1 MGGPMDGVRVVEI
14 GVWVAGPAAGGILAD
29 WGADVVKIEPPT
41 GDPARTFQRM
51 LGGDMPNNPIFEL
64 DNRSK
69 QSIVLDLRTQA
80 GRDIALELIDGA
92 DVFLSNIRPN
102 ALDRIGLGY
111 DALAARNPRLIY
123 AIVTGYGLEG
133 PDANRAAYDIAAFWA
148 RSGIASLLTAPDSD
162 PPFQRGGMGDHSVGL
177 STAAA
182 ISAALF
188 ARERTGEG
196 QMVSTSLLRQGV
208 YTIGF
213 DLNMVLGWGLTTAV
227 GTRHAMGNPAINNYT
242 AGDGR
247 RFWIVGLEGERH
259 WPPLARAVGHPEWL
273 VDERFSTPGA
283 RAQNA
288 RELIAELDRIFAT
301 KTLDEWS
308 EIFATED
315 DFFWSPIN
323 TVDDVLADPQLA
335 HAGGLVVVPDG
346 SSGTTMIASPADFHG
361 TPWAPR
367 SLAPRLGEHTR
378 EVLAQLGKSDAAIDE
393 LITTGVAAQ
402 STDEN

>member
-1 MGGPMDGVRVVEI
+1 
-14 GVWVAGPAAGGILAD
+14 
-29 WGADVVKIEPPT
+29 
-41 GDPARTFQRM
+41 M
-51 LGGDMPNNPIFEL
+51 LGGDMPNNPVFEL

-69 QSIVLDLRTQA
+69 QSIVLDLQTAA
-80 GRDIALELIDGA
+80 GRAIALELIDGA

-102 ALDRIGLGY
+102 ALERIGLGY
-111 DALAARNPRLIY
+111 EAVAPRNPRLIY

-148 RSGIASLLTAPDSD
+148 RSGIASLLTAPDAD

-188 ARERTGEG
+188 ARERTGRG

-273 VDERFSTPGA
+273 DDERFSTA
-283 RAQNA
+283 ASRAKNA
-288 RELIAELDRIFAT
+288 RELIGELDRIFAT

-308 EIFATED
+308 KVFETES

-367 SLAPRLGEHTR
+367 SLAPKLGEHTR
-378 EVLAQLGKSDAAIDE
+378 DVLAALGKSGEVIDE
-393 LITTGVAAQ
+393 LIASGVARDA
-402 STDEN
+402 TDN